1 MTAMTKNAI
10 RLMTA
15 AAGFALLS
23 GPVLAEDAD
32 RTGTNRSAESTAATT
47 PQAAGV
53 EKAKL
58 SADLAAYA
66 RQSSNPVAMLLA
78 AQLESEVGG
87 SETPREKMSEPTG
100 EAHAGDSAAKTERP
114 RATAD
119 TLFAEARTLAR
130 GDSELIARIDRTAQR
145 QSKGRVPGPARHV
158 DRVDA
163 RTNDWYTIPFRGGE
177 QARLAVVGD
186 GDTDLDLYVYD
197 ENGNL
202 VCSDTDY
209 TDRLVCAWNPV
220 WTGNFRV
227 KISNLGR
234 VYNEYVLLT
243 N

>member
-1 MTAMTKNAI
+1 MNNKSV
-10 RLMTA
+10 RLITA
-15 AAGFALLS
+15 AAGLALLS
-23 GPVLAEDAD
+23 GAALAQTDGK
-32 RTGTNRSAESTAATT
+32 TGTNRAPQASVATT
-47 PQAAGV
+47 PQALGV

-58 SADLAAYA
+58 AADLAVYA
-66 RQSSNPVAMLLA
+66 RQASNPVAMLLA

-87 SETPREKMSEPTG
+87 SETPRKKMSEPAGGTPTG
-100 EAHAGDSAAKTERP
+100 ESPAKAERP
-114 RATAD
+114 QASAD

-130 GDSELIARIDRTAQR
+130 GDNELVARIDRTAQR

-177 QARLAVVGD
+177 PARLVVLGD
-186 GDTDLDLYVYD
+186 GDTDLDLFVYD
-197 ENGNL
+197 ENNNL

-234 VYNEYVLLT
+234 VYNQYTLIT